1 MVCSVYVNI
10 SALTA
15 HPGKERE
22 LEEIRSQTNISE
34 METSHA
40 ALRSEKKKADEEISQ
55 LQRELSVISHQSS
68 SRGALDAL
76 RRDKRAKEERYQ
88 SE

>member
-1 MVCSVYVNI
+1 M
-10 SALTA
+10 
-15 HPGKERE
+15 
-22 LEEIRSQTNISE
+22 EE
-34 METSHA
+34 SHA
-40 ALRSEKKKADEEISQ
+40 ALRSEKKRADEEISR
-55 LQRELSVISHQSS
+55 LQRELSVISRQSS

>member
-1 MVCSVYVNI
+1 MMFFLLHYSYCS
-10 SALTA
+10 
-15 HPGKERE
+15 PPQERE

-34 METSHA
+34 MEESHA
-40 ALRSEKKKADEEISQ
+40 ALRSEKKRADEEISR
-55 LQRELSVISHQSS
+55 LQRELSVISRQSS